1 MSGFKDM
8 VKADRR
14 NIFLNF
20 DEFGEEYT
28 VEGKKIIIVIDT
40 DELKARQGGED
51 LAVAESSTLFYA
63 CVEDLPKRRAA
74 GENLNINGR
83 ECLIDD
89 WKEDMGMAT
98 VVLRENIVA

>member
-14 NIFLNF
+14 NVFLNF

-28 VEGKKIIIVIDT
+28 VEGEKIVIMIDT

-51 LAVAESSTLFYA
+51 LAVAESQYQWSRMPDRRLEGRYGNCNDSTAGKYR
-63 CVEDLPKRRAA
+63 CVTVRRC
-74 GENLNINGR
+74 E
-83 ECLIDD
+83 
-89 WKEDMGMAT
+89 K
-98 VVLRENIVA
+98 